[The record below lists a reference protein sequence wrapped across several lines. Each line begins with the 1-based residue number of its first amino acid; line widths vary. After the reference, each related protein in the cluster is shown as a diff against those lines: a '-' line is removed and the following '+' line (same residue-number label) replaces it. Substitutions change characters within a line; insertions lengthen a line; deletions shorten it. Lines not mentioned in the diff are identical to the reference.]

1 MVPTYQVNQ
10 QEEKKD
16 MDHCIDKDCLVA
28 AGPIGRNAEASGAA
42 TLKHIAAIYSY
53 SKTRGLFAG
62 TVASRDQDG

>member
-1 MVPTYQVNQ
+1 M
-10 QEEKKD
+10 
-16 MDHCIDKDCLVA
+16 A

-62 TVASRDQDG
+62 TGEKRDERMDKY